1 MLRNNINF
9 RPLEWLLFRPFE
21 IGRYFVV
28 GYVLVFFLLFV
39 FQTKS
44 ATTNNHQTGLRDESY
59 LSPFRR
65 DSKKFS
71 VSKKPVWNFL
81 FERISKVLSNCNSL
95 FKLDSSR
102 ENVFYSSKDS
112 FWNFFSSF
120 FFQNCFSI
128 DLFFMTLNYA

>member
-71 VSKKPVWNFL
+71 VSKKPV
-81 FERISKVLSNCNSL
+81 
-95 FKLDSSR
+95 
-102 ENVFYSSKDS
+102 
-112 FWNFFSSF
+112 
-120 FFQNCFSI
+120 
-128 DLFFMTLNYA
+128 